1 MASACASI
9 AAILQTHES
18 AIETQ
23 ATLEQTRIV
32 SKQLGSSLW
41 PYLAFTRS
49 VSLTSISIG
58 FANDG
63 LGPALIRSFTISVDN
78 RPVTRLSA
86 VIDDIDPRPRQR
98 GRRVGEADFGAGAV
112 LRPSESVTII
122 SISDKQL
129 SDARA
134 ETVMNRA
141 RFNVCYCSLLDD
153 CWWLESP
160 DNEPHAVHACP
171 HQRAPISM

>member
-1 MASACASI
+1 VASACASI
-9 AAILQTHES
+9 AAILQTPES

-32 SKQLGSSLW
+32 SKQLRYSLW
-41 PYLAFTRS
+41 PNLAFTRS

-63 LGPALIRSFTISVDN
+63 LGPALIRSFTIFVDN
-78 RPVTRLSA
+78 RPITRLRD
-86 VIDDIDPRPRQR
+86 VIDDIDPRSRER
-98 GRRVGEADFGAGAV
+98 GRRAGEADVGTGAV

-134 ETVMNRA
+134 EAVTDCA

-153 CWWLESP
+153 CWGLESP

-171 HQRAPISM
+171 RQRAPISM